1 MLVSVSRS
9 LFRGAL
15 STGERHRAN
24 TIRSE
29 RLSTKQTNSAR
40 LLDIPAISTRGL
52 TDRVRCALQTPLY
65 NSITLL
71 PNCAGLGIFIAFP
84 IFYSVDVTGI

>member
-15 STGERHRAN
+15 STEERHRAN

-29 RLSTKQTNSAR
+29 RLSTKQTNSTSDYLIFPQSR
-40 LLDIPAISTRGL
+40 RGL
-52 TDRVRCALQTPLY
+52 TDRAARITNTAL
-65 NSITLL
+65 
-71 PNCAGLGIFIAFP
+71 
-84 IFYSVDVTGI
+84 